1 MTASSTQDING
12 ERTMKVRDVMT
23 TNVVSVTPD
32 ETVGEIAKLLL
43 QQRISAVFVVDDAG
57 LPLGVVSEGD
67 LMRRFETGTERA
79 RSWWLRFFAD
89 PATLAAEYAKS
100 HGRRARD
107 VMSRP
112 IISVAEDT
120 SLGGAATLL
129 ETNRVKR
136 LPVIRDGLVVGVV
149 SRANLVRALA
159 SAGAGTTTT
168 ADGDRAIREK
178 LMADLKAQPWSSADA
193 HNIIVDGGVV
203 HLWGLVASE
212 EERTA
217 TRVAAEQIPGVRAV
231 EDHLVLRPLVV
242 MDA

>member
-1 MTASSTQDING
+1 
-12 ERTMKVRDVMT
+12 MKVRDVMT

-43 QQRISAVFVVDDAG
+43 QQRISAVFVVDNAG

-67 LMRRFETGTERA
+67 LMRRSETGTERA
-79 RSWWLRFFAD
+79 RSWWLRLFAD
-89 PATLAAEYAKS
+89 PAALATEYAKS

-112 IISVAEDT
+112 VVSVTEDAG
-120 SLGGAATLL
+120 LGEAATLL
-129 ETNRVKR
+129 ETHRIKR
-136 LPVIRDGLVVGVV
+136 LPVVRDGLIVGVV

-159 SAGAGTTTT
+159 SAGTGTATTE
-168 ADGDRAIREK
+168 DRDRAIREK
-178 LMADLKAQPWSSADA
+178 LTADLNAQPWSSADA
-193 HNIIVDGGVV
+193 RSIIVDGGVV

-212 EERTA
+212 EERVA
-217 TRVAAEQIPGVRAV
+217 TRVAAEQVPGVRAV
-231 EDHLVLRPLVV
+231 EDHLTVRPLVV